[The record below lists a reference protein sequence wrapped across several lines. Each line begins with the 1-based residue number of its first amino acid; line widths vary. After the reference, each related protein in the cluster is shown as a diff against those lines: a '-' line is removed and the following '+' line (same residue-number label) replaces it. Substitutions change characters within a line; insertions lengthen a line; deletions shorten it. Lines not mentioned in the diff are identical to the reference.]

1 MKPTEE
7 YILKQPE
14 FYQSI
19 LLHIISVVERV
30 VPKATLEYKY
40 GIPYFYLNKK
50 PFCYLAPNHKKQFV
64 DLGFAKGFQLK
75 KNQEYLVSENRNT
88 VKSLRYFDLKSID
101 NKILEEVLLEASI
114 FYQ

>member
-14 FYQSI
+14 PYQSI
-19 LLHIISVVERV
+19 LLHIISVVDRL
-30 VPKATLEYKY
+30 VPKATLECKY

-50 PFCYLAPNHKKQFV
+50 PFSYLAPNHKNKFV

-75 KNQEYLVSENRNT
+75 KNQKYLVSENRNT
-88 VKSLRYFDLKSID
+88 VKSLRYYSLKEIN
-101 NKILEEVLLEASI
+101 NKVLEEVIKEALLL
-114 FYQ
+114 Y